1 MAHKLSPLRFGYDA
15 LEPYIDAETMELH
28 HDKHHKAYVDNLN
41 KALEPYPQ
49 LAELTV
55 EDLLLRLDQVP
66 ETIRTAV
73 RNNGG
78 GHVNHQF
85 FWDILGPRADGA
97 PKGAIADA
105 IKRDFGSFEQFQSL
119 YRRGHKPLR
128 LGMGV
133 PRRERLAAPPRDRV
147 AAQPGQRAGA
157 RDAGAPLLRCLGAR
171 LLPEVQKPPP
181 GLPQRLVEG
190 RRLGCGRRAAP
201 RRHGGVVPALVR
213 RGNSGA
219 IRPLRWVSPVD

>member
-1 MAHKLSPLRFGYDA
+1 MAHKLLPLRFGYDA
-15 LEPYIDAETMELH
+15 LEPHIDAETMELH

-85 FWDILGPRADGA
+85 FWNILAPRADGA
-97 PKGAIADA
+97 PKGAIAAA
-105 IKRDFGSFEQFQSL
+105 IKRDFG
-119 YRRGHKPLR
+119 
-128 LGMGV
+128 
-133 PRRERLAAPPRDRV
+133 
-147 AAQPGQRAGA
+147 
-157 RDAGAPLLRCLGAR
+157 
-171 LLPEVQKPPP
+171 
-181 GLPQRLVEG
+181 
-190 RRLGCGRRAAP
+190 
-201 RRHGGVVPALVR
+201 
-213 RGNSGA
+213 
-219 IRPLRWVSPVD
+219 